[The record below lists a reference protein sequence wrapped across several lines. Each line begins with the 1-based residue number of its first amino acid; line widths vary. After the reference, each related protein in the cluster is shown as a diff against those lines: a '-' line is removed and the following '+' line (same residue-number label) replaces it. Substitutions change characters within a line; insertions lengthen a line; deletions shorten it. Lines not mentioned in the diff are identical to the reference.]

1 MTASSNKFK
10 ERNQVIEAYYRANKR
25 KLVQKVSGRAGTP
38 ENAEDIV
45 QNAFVNALQ
54 YWTPEVKDMDAWFG
68 RILSSCLKRFMADD
82 RRYGTTDEFNEELHD
97 GLEMSQTNDDLHQK
111 IHEAINNNR
120 RSKVDVELLDLHFF
134 KDYRLADLVATLDVT
149 FDAARQTILRFK
161 RELKA
166 TYGDVI

>member
-68 RILSSCLKRFMADD
+68 RILSSCLKRFMSDD
-82 RRYGTTDEFNEELHD
+82 RRYGTTDEFDEEMHEGVKMGHAD
-97 GLEMSQTNDDLHQK
+97 QDL
-111 IHEAINNNR
+111 ID
-120 RSKVDVELLDLHFF
+120 KVIRDIKGKNKQNQEILDLYFV
-134 KDYRLADLVATLDVT
+134 KQLLPADIVEIMDVPNIT
-149 FDAARQTILRFK
+149 VRQCVIRFK
-161 RELKA
+161 AEVREK
-166 TYGDVI
+166 YGAAL